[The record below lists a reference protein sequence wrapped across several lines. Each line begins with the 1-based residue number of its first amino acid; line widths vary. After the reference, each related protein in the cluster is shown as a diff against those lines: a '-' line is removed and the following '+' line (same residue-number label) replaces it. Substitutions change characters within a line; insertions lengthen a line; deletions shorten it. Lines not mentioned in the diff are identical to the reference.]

1 MKLKTIQTLTIFFG
15 KLKPLPLFLSTLDKF
30 THRIDT
36 FPLQLLC
43 KGLCAVTTLF
53 QFQKPRLSNFRCPL
67 FPSCTFLCL
76 SHASSDRILL
86 LYSHCYPTWFC
97 YNIPCIYVCI
107 CIAVYTKDPS
117 MDWNMEPYTNVCT
130 LYLMFFCWY
139 TVSISFLVSDTIS
152 TYKIKSRHSLVQERK
167 YSRFQ
172 YGRDDGPLSHSQSFY
187 CQALPDKCDL
197 SRIMKQPNQ
206 ICFWFLIISGRG

>member
-97 YNIPCIYVCI
+97 YN
-107 CIAVYTKDPS
+107 
-117 MDWNMEPYTNVCT
+117 NT
-130 LYLMFFCWY
+130 LYIRMYLYCCLYKRPFYGLEYGALYKCLHFISHVLLLIYSFHFIFSLWY
-139 TVSISFLVSDTIS
+139 HFHI
-152 TYKIKSRHSLVQERK
+152 
-167 YSRFQ
+167 
-172 YGRDDGPLSHSQSFY
+172 
-187 CQALPDKCDL
+187 
-197 SRIMKQPNQ
+197 PN
-206 ICFWFLIISGRG
+206 